1 MSGVK
6 KVNVKELIE
15 ELKKHNEKQLVMIE
29 SRHASYHFHVDKV
42 VDGLIDKDLDELID
56 DKRVVLLHE
65 GKQIGIKKK
74 EV

>member
-1 MSGVK
+1 MD
-6 KVNVKELIE
+6 VKELIE
-15 ELKKHNEKQLVMIE
+15 ELKKHDDEQLVMIE

-56 DKRVVLLHE
+56 DKRVVFLRE
-65 GKQIGIKKK
+65 EKQIWMKKK